1 MTNLFKYEMKSMQW
15 QKTGEIK
22 NENEKND
29 LDWIKWIYLKPLT
42 THSMSKCMQVRLVD
56 ALKL

>member
-1 MTNLFKYEMKSMQW
+1 MKSMQW